1 VVENMSHY
9 ICPHCGERSEIFL
22 SGGGQR
28 LADELGVPLLGQVPL
43 QAGMAD
49 LADEGRPIVLAAPQ
63 SPAARALDAIAQRAA
78 DALAGLGPPAPVSA

>member
-1 VVENMSHY
+1 VVENMSY
-9 ICPHCGERSEIFL
+9 YVCPHCGERSEIVL

-49 LADEGRPIVLAAPQ
+49 LADEGRPIVLAAKD
-63 SPAARALDAIAQRAA
+63 SPAARALDAIARRAA
-78 DALAGLGPPAPVSA
+78 DALAGLAPAGL